1 MTIRPL
7 CVLAALLCLVAA
19 DAPAPP
25 KKWEDVTAKQ
35 IESIDLADAE
45 VDNHFITPL
54 AQDLS
59 HLDDETRKRLDEL
72 GDRLDAWH
80 PGREKDLVQQLR
92 NWMSLCTLIDITHG
106 EFEAEFPYVI
116 FDRLKK
122 EIPKEK
128 LTKGLAVLI
137 LNPEEGKVVTKGE
150 DFDLEH
156 EANEQDV
163 RERHVIYAK
172 KLLGRLIGK
181 LPVKEQ

>member
-1 MTIRPL
+1 MTLRTL
-7 CVLAALLCLVAA
+7 CILAALLCVAA
-19 DAPAPP
+19 DAPP
-25 KKWEDVTAKQ
+25 KKWEDVTPKQ

-45 VDNHFITPL
+45 IDNNFITPL
-54 AQDLS
+54 SQDLS

-72 GDRLDAWH
+72 ADKLDAWH

-122 EIPKEK
+122 DIPKEK
-128 LTKGLAVLI
+128 LTKGLAMVI
-137 LNPEEGKVVTKGE
+137 LNPDDGKVITKGD
-150 DFDLEH
+150 DFGLEN
-156 EANEQDV
+156 EAPEQDV

>member
-1 MTIRPL
+1 MTIRTL
-7 CVLAALLCLVAA
+7 CILAALTRLVAA
-19 DAPAPP
+19 DAPPP
-25 KKWEDVTAKQ
+25 KKWEDVTARQ

-45 VDNHFITPL
+45 IDNNFVTPL

-72 GDRLDAWH
+72 GDRLDAWQ

-122 EIPKEK
+122 DIPKEK

-150 DFDLEH
+150 DFDLEN